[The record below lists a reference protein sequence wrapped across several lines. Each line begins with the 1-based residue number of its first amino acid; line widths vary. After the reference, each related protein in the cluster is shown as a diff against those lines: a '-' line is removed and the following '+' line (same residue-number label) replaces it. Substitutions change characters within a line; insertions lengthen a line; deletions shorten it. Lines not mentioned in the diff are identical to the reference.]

1 VKLRLARKVNRS
13 HATAKVLTSQFLYI
27 IQEKYIYIYIYIY
40 IYARNSL
47 EKFIYALQLIVISVS
62 TRELF

>member
-40 IYARNSL
+40 
-47 EKFIYALQLIVISVS
+47 
-62 TRELF
+62 TRETLLKNLYTLFN